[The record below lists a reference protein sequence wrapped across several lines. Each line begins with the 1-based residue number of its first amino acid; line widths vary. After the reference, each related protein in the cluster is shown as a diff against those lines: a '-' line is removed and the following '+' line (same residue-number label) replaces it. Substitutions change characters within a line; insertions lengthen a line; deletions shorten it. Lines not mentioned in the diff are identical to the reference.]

1 MALNVWHH
9 PDVAAVKAE
18 ILGLASNTEGLD
30 RFFWLKATQ
39 NPDSSLRLFRDK
51 GGRRRRGDEEPF
63 RIANIVLQGGGVLG
77 LAHAGFVAGLELVRV
92 RFAGIA
98 GASAGAI
105 MAMGMAAVRGDDLLK
120 PTHDDLVK
128 VVGAMPMA
136 AFIDGPYRT
145 RWLIKQL
152 LLQRE
157 SWRPS
162 AWLAWLGAL
171 RQILYRRGLNPGD
184 AFEDWL
190 RGVLA
195 EHGLRSVED
204 LSTRLAKIG
213 KKLTDAKQASR
224 ERSLA
229 SHWATGDGSVGE
241 DLLQIMAACTPVGVK
256 FQFPRDVKYLS
267 VDVRYNSPAALVRA
281 SMSIPLFFEPALF
294 DVNKRTWKDL
304 VQDRL
309 GGIVDDDKQRE
320 LTEIDR
326 VAFLDGGLFSNL
338 PVDAFSTA
346 MPDVPTIAVPLM
358 TATLAKPYQRRA
370 RLKSLVEDVG
380 SVAFMVR
387 NQRDQDAVEQLRRAE
402 RRFERRSDAAKPPS
416 HPFRLVPINVGN
428 AYWLN
433 FVMDEADM
441 TDLFL
446 SGLRRARDF
455 IRDELSGGV
464 ST

>member
-1 MALNVWHH
+1 MALNVWLH

-18 ILGLASNTEGLD
+18 ILGLAGNTQRLD
-30 RFFWLKATQ
+30 RFFWLKAKQ

-51 GGRRRRGDEEPF
+51 GGRRRRGDDEPF

-92 RFAGIA
+92 RFAGVA

-105 MAMGMAAVRGDDLLK
+105 MAMGMAAVRGDELLK
-120 PTHDDLVK
+120 PTHDELVK
-128 VVGAMPMA
+128 IVGAMPMA

-152 LLQRE
+152 LLQRT

-171 RQILYRRGLNPGD
+171 RQILHRRGLNPGD

-195 EHGLRSVED
+195 EHGLHSVED
-204 LSTRLAKIG
+204 LSSRLDKIG
-213 KKLTDAKQASR
+213 KKLVNAKNRSR

-229 SHWATGDGSVGE
+229 LHWTIGDPTPGERTVGD

-267 VDVRYNSPAALVRA
+267 VEARYNSPAALVRA

-294 DVNKRTWKDL
+294 DVNKQRWKAFVDG
-304 VQDRL
+304 RL
-309 GGIVDDDKQRE
+309 SKFVDTDKRRE
-320 LTEIDR
+320 LAEVDR
-326 VAFLDGGLFSNL
+326 VAFLDGGIFSNL

-358 TATLAKPYQRRA
+358 AATLAKPYQRRA
-370 RLKSLVEDVG
+370 RLKSLVEDIG

-387 NQRDQDAVEQLRRAE
+387 NQRDRDAFDQLQRASE
-402 RRFERRSDAAKPPS
+402 RFALRKGAAKPPS
-416 HPFRLVPINVGN
+416 HPFRLAPINVGN
-428 AYWLN
+428 ANWLN
-433 FVMDEADM
+433 FVMDETDM

-446 SGLRRARDF
+446 TGLRRARDF
-455 IRDELSGGV
+455 IRDDL
-464 ST
+464 